1 MLPAQI
7 ANTQFANRRF
17 ATVVPPHVFASSGNV
32 GSAAL
37 HPPSLAMAHTS
48 VTMRPPQVTP
58 ASPRSLPGPVATG
71 VHGKQSPV
79 VGTHSEHASGAGLAA
94 SATSGALPPTGIAY
108 RSPQP
113 ARATTSVEQ
122 ASRLHPG
129 VASPQGATA
138 PTSQSLAGQKK
149 HPASAEVAHPHAPA
163 QAFHPPAQAPR
174 PAQAFHRPA
183 QAPQTVQA
191 PRPVQAFHPPA
202 QMPHPVQAAMHRTRK
217 RLKGAAHRRKLRK
230 AAIRRR
236 LTTGR
241 ATSTTSARPRAR
253 QQCRRSPRPSFV
265 DARQRP
271 IERRGINHRSFCE
284 SAANLA
290 RSPIRGRRRAPLR
303 G

>member
-58 ASPRSLPGPVATG
+58 ASPRSLPGPLATG

-79 VGTHSEHASGAGLAA
+79 VGTHSEHAGGAGLAA
-94 SATSGALPPTGIAY
+94 SATSGALPPTGIAH

-113 ARATTSVEQ
+113 GRATTSVEQ

-129 VASPQGATA
+129 VVSPQGGTA

-149 HPASAEVAHPHAPA
+149 HPVSAEVAHPHAPA
-163 QAFHPPAQAPR
+163 QAFRPPAEAPR
-174 PAQAFHRPA
+174 PVQAFHRPA
-183 QAPQTVQA
+183 QAPQPAQAFHPPAQA

-202 QMPHPVQAAMHRTRK
+202 PAPQPAHTFHSPAQMPHPVQAAHAPAPQTA
-217 RLKGAAHRRKLRK
+217 KGSGASPQAPKGGSPAPAHDGKGDK
-230 AAIRRR
+230 H
-236 LTTGR
+236 
-241 ATSTTSARPRAR
+241 
-253 QQCRRSPRPSFV
+253 
-265 DARQRP
+265 D
-271 IERRGINHRSFCE
+271 
-284 SAANLA
+284 
-290 RSPIRGRRRAPLR
+290 
-303 G
+303 